1 MNSFLR
7 ILRVEILKLRR
18 TLALVLAGLTP
29 LVVVVL
35 QCFLV
40 LRMKEKS
47 LAPGANP
54 WEAVSTAILFWA
66 VLMLPLFVTLVTS
79 LLGQTEHSGDQW
91 KSLFAQPVR
100 RGGVYAAKILVATGL
115 ILVAHLVLAC
125 GIILAGAAF
134 HLAFPRTAAGPILW
148 GPVFLTA
155 GKAFLASW
163 FIIAVQAFIG
173 LRWRSFVVAS
183 SVGIVATISSVL
195 ILNADRWSRFFPWSL
210 PAIASSKAAGT
221 SPGHALVL
229 GIAGGLLAAVLGG
242 RLFVRRDVI

>member
-18 TLALVLAGLTP
+18 TLALVLAGVTP

-40 LRMKEKS
+40 LHMKEKA
-47 LAPGANP
+47 LAPGANS

-66 VLMLPLFVTLVTS
+66 VLMLPLFVTLITS
-79 LLGQTEHSGDQW
+79 LLGQMEHNGDQW

-115 ILVAHLVLAC
+115 VLAAHLVLAC
-125 GIILAGAAF
+125 GIFLAGAVL
-134 HLAFPRTAAGPILW
+134 HLAFPRTAAGPIPW
-148 GPVFLTA
+148 AQVSLTT

-163 FIIAVQAFIG
+163 FVISVQAFIG
-173 LRWRSFVVAS
+173 LRWKSFVVAAS
-183 SVGIVATISSVL
+183 AGIVATITSVL
-195 ILNADRWSRFFPWSL
+195 MINSDRWSRFFPWSL
-210 PAIASSKAAGT
+210 PAIAASKAGT
-221 SPGHALVL
+221 APGYAVAL
-229 GIAGGLLAAVLGG
+229 GIAGGLLAALLGG